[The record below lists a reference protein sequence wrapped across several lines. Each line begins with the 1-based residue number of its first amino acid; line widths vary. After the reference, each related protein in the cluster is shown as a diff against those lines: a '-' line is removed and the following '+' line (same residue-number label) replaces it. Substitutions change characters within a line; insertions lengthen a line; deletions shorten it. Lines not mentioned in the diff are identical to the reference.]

1 MEVNVGR
8 LQTEPQDRLTW
19 EETFDSPLP
28 NPCPPPMVSSVP
40 PPTKSWGDD
49 FVDQIMYPQF
59 K

>member
-19 EETFDSPLP
+19 EETFDGPLLTL
-28 NPCPPPMVSSVP
+28 CPPHGPIL
-40 PPTKSWGDD
+40 PPTKSWGED